1 MNMEAKEG
9 NREKNL
15 IANLLNAAS
24 EQEWEKI
31 DDEIIPQL
39 AKSDGNIVAEQ
50 LLEYVDETPDIRDA
64 VATGLA
70 VLRIKNREI
79 KKRAIE
85 AMIKMAEEDEEM
97 FPSGRAAVFLLGNRR
112 DPELGNQVMAAIE
125 TFRTRVKDKK
135 DWIEGLS
142 ENIRQLKRLL
152 TE

>member
-1 MNMEAKEG
+1 MEMKEG

-15 IANLLNAAS
+15 IADLFNAAS
-24 EQEWEKI
+24 EQEWETI

-39 AKSDGNIVAEQ
+39 AKCDGNMVADQ

-97 FPSGRAAVFLLGNRR
+97 FPAGRATVFLLGNRR
-112 DPELGNQVMAAIE
+112 DPELGNQIMAAIE
-125 TFRTRVKDKK
+125 TFRTRAKDKK

-142 ENIRQLKRLL
+142 ENIRQLRRLL